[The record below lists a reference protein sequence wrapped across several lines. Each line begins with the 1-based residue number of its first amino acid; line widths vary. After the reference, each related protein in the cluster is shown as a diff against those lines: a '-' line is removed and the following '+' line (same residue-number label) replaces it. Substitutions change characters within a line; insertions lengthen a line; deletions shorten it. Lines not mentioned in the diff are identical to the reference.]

1 MAAQSKRRED
11 AESGRRRTQSQ
22 SGERTLSLQEEKDA
36 VQGGRSSRLA
46 EKTLFEG
53 QKDADQA

>member
-1 MAAQSKRRED
+1 MKEKD
-11 AESGRRRTQSQ
+11 AVS
-22 SGERTLSLQEEKDA
+22 SGERTLNLQEEKDA